1 MVGMNALFDKFSQ
14 KSSWVKSNID
24 EMMSITS
31 LQVKTAEVV
40 GSIYRNSL
48 SVIFSNLLQLN
59 WAGLAYVHNTYRK
72 QILLKNC
79 S

>member
-1 MVGMNALFDKFSQ
+1 MVGINALFDKSSQ

-48 SVIFSNLLQLN
+48 SVLFSNLLQLN

-72 QILLKNC
+72 QIILTNC